1 MEGGDCHPMSY
12 GEWPPGESMRGIDG
26 EERIG
31 NVIEGVVGEAL
42 DEDETLSVLRLEKYP
57 PSSDRRLARAFLES
71 GLKRVILL
79 YLLDD
84 LIVSLEPSKTGRE
97 RSYLFFA
104 ERPVRPGKYVFTIL
118 VQTLPCSSTALSRRS
133 SWMQVSTSTGGC
145 RGLRDV
151 HLRESKWSYQ

>member
-1 MEGGDCHPMSY
+1 
-12 GEWPPGESMRGIDG
+12 MRGIDG

-31 NVIEGVVGEAL
+31 NVMEGVVGEAL

-84 LIVSLEPSKTGRE
+84 LIMSL
-97 RSYLFFA
+97 
-104 ERPVRPGKYVFTIL
+104 
-118 VQTLPCSSTALSRRS
+118 
-133 SWMQVSTSTGGC
+133 
-145 RGLRDV
+145 
-151 HLRESKWSYQ
+151 